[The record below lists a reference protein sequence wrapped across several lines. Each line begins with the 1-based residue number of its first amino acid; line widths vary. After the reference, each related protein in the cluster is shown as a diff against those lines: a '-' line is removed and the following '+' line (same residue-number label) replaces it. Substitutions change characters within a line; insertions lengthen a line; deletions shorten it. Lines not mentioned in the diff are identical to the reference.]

1 MSIYCLYQEDE
12 ECGDTGCGMKMRYF
26 EYKFSLQIYLRMFF
40 SATCTLMHRFDSKIQ
55 DLSPPLKDSV
65 EERTMTRTCSSTMMS
80 ENVHQL
86 QCLPKMN
93 DEVNYDLQMQ

>member
-1 MSIYCLYQEDE
+1 MN
-12 ECGDTGCGMKMRYF
+12 
-26 EYKFSLQIYLRMFF
+26 
-40 SATCTLMHRFDSKIQ
+40 RFDSKTQ

-65 EERTMTRTCSSTMMS
+65 EERMMTRTCSSTMMS

-93 DEVNYDLQMQ
+93 EEVNDDL